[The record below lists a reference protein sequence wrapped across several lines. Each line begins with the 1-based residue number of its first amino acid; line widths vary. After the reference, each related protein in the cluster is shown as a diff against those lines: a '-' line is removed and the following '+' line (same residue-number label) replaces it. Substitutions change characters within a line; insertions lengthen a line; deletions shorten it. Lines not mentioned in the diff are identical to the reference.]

1 MDGIVLARSAFEHT
15 ANYASLMVL
24 GNFEVVSDPDEKLR
38 ALEAF
43 IERLVPGRWSEVRAP
58 NAKELRATTVLFI
71 GLQEFSVKLRCGPPD
86 DDDSPDADGLTW
98 AGVLPLHTHLGAP
111 LPSPGLRGGIPLAQ
125 SIQDLAVAPSA
136 VTTHCPLIGG
146 EPQLAADS
154 EERRAALLVSS
165 EPGGE
170 SRLEAACARWE
181 LGVEEDV
188 GGVSGTV
195 DRALSEGL
203 GARRRRRG
211 PRIFSHWMRPTDP
224 VSSASP
230 TTKEP
235 KERKRS

>member
-1 MDGIVLARSAFEHT
+1 MLFAHIGERMYVHGSRGSRALQVLGAGAPACLTVSIVDGIVLARSAFEHT

-165 EPGGE
+165 EPGG
-170 SRLEAACARWE
+170 
-181 LGVEEDV
+181 
-188 GGVSGTV
+188 
-195 DRALSEGL
+195 
-203 GARRRRRG
+203 
-211 PRIFSHWMRPTDP
+211 
-224 VSSASP
+224 
-230 TTKEP
+230 
-235 KERKRS
+235 